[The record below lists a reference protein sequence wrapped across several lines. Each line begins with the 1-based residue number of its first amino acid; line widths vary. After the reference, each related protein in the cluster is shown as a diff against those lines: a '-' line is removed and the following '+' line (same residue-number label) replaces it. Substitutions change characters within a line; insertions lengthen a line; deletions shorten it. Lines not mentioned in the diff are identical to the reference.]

1 MEFTESIEKREREKN
16 AQRTPDQDVGL
27 APPAHD
33 CLGVRSKLICLVPG
47 LHLNW
52 KGTGLTVWTRGD
64 FSDADVDRQT
74 VQGGQRRFVC
84 SCQTGPKGQEG
95 VSEFNLIT
103 WEGPAEPVEPYMQPT
118 EFETKENVNSGNTV
132 ENPPNIPA
140 AAPNLFFFYRPILLN
155 SIPILLQSLA
165 SNPKR
170 FSTTDKF

>member
-1 MEFTESIEKREREKN
+1 M
-16 AQRTPDQDVGL
+16 
-27 APPAHD
+27 
-33 CLGVRSKLICLVPG
+33 CLVSG

-52 KGTGLTVWTRGD
+52 KGSGLTVWTRGD

-132 ENPPNIPA
+132 ESPPNIPA
-140 AAPNLFFFYRPILLN
+140 AAPKKIFLIALYC
-155 SIPILLQSLA
+155 SISSPFCSSHLPVTQRGLVQQTSFDPDGVTL
-165 SNPKR
+165 P
-170 FSTTDKF
+170 